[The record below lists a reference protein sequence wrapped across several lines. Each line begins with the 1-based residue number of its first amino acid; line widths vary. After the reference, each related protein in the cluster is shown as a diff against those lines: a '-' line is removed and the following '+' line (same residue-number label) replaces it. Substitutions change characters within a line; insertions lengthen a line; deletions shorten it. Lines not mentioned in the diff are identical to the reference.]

1 VLVVVA
7 DSISGLPGPFSNPSP
22 PVALMSQSYE
32 PTDLSSQLNAQR
44 GIRRLASTQ
53 NINKGLGDTAHDD
66 ALHLLHS
73 ER

>member
-1 VLVVVA
+1 
-7 DSISGLPGPFSNPSP
+7 
-22 PVALMSQSYE
+22 MSQSYE

-53 NINKGLGDTAHDD
+53 DITKGLGDTAHYD
-66 ALHLLHS
+66 ALRLLHS